1 MDIKYIQAAMAMTDH
16 GSGCC
21 CSICQTDALIIK
33 DEWISPQTRA
43 IAKLASEPIRKGI
56 ERAEAKLLELEK
68 EYEITKWMT
77 DREYSIYLSQPKDE
91 DISPSNLI
99 L

>member
-1 MDIKYIQAAMAMTDH
+1 MHIKYIEAAMAMADH

-21 CSICQTDALIIK
+21 CSTCQTDALIMK

-43 IAKLASEPIRKGI
+43 IARLASEPIRKGI
-56 ERAEAKLLELEK
+56 ERAEQELLKLEK

-77 DREYSIYLSQPKDE
+77 DREYSIYLSQRKID
-91 DISPSNLI
+91 DISPPDLI